1 MLWESV
7 QGFDVFDADKRTRQG
22 VGVGRL
28 AEQELSGELPRGYI
42 SSIYPIQEFRM
53 EDGSFVKLREV
64 SLGYTFPELFKG
76 VKNFTVA
83 LKGRNLISIDNFFS
97 YDPETNAGGQSN
109 LLRAVNFGNVPIPR
123 TFILSLSAN
132 F

>member
-7 QGFDVFDADKRTRQG
+7 NGFDVFDADKRTRQG
-22 VGVGRL
+22 VGVGKM
-28 AEQELSGELPRGYI
+28 AEQELTGELPRGYI
-42 SSIYPIQEFRM
+42 AAIYPIEEFRI

-64 SLGYTFPELFKG
+64 SLSYDFGSIFKG
-76 VKNFTVA
+76 IESLKVA
-83 LKGRNLISIDNFFS
+83 VSGRNLLSIDNFFS

-109 LLRAVNFGNVPIPR
+109 ILRSVNFGNSPIPR
-123 TFILSLSAN
+123 TFSFSVTAN